1 MKKQILLNGITND
14 IAPTLL
20 AGYYKYGVATLITGN
35 FGTSGGAI
43 LEIETMQEL
52 INTDSNGNAK
62 AIRACYGQCGFDSV
76 LRGGGQG
83 ITGVMEEI
91 EPKIVGY
98 SRDSEIGKVK
108 SRHLKDLANTITT
121 CTGSGNNCDQYV
133 AEPKMMQLVGDRGNP
148 SVSVKETAF
157 TVCSTPMSDRG
168 QMVMEPKIAASR
180 GRGESNR
187 QQLEI
192 NDSGTSNTITTSLK
206 DNFLLE
212 PRKEGIKIGEKYGR
226 LTVLEKTSKKQGTN
240 YLYKC
245 KCDCGNIKLVSSGRL
260 GISTFSCGCYKIECH
275 RTHNESRT
283 RLYNIWIGMKSR
295 CCNPDN
301 QRYHSYGGR
310 GIGICDE
317 WRDSFEKFRD
327 WAYLNGYSEHYT
339 IDRIDNNGDYEPQ
352 NCRWAT
358 DTAQVRNRNPYGEIP
373 YDGIVRDSTG
383 YRAQI
388 TINGKKIYIAHSVG
402 DIEYLVNK
410 RNEYIIEHNL
420 DFKIQKYIK
429 ENPMKNEKSNIK
441 DSSKSLSSNTELRM
455 EEGCMVDKEGRK
467 YRIRKLTPTEC
478 FRLMDVED
486 EDIEKMKQ
494 AGIAKTN
501 LYKLAGNSIVV
512 SCMFHLFRKLFIEKD
527 NENQQLE
534 LF

>member
-43 LEIETMQEL
+43 LEIETIQEL

-157 TVCSTPMSDRG
+157 TACSTPMSDRG

-180 GRGESNR
+180 GRGKGWQ

-192 NDSGTSNTITTSLK
+192 NDSGTSYTITSVNK
-206 DNFLLE
+206 DNLLIE
-212 PRKEGIKIGEKYGR
+212 PKINLVGQYDSSQNSRVIDTEGISYCMANGHKDGMPKIIEPN
-226 LTVLEKTSKKQGTN
+226 VLRQERTQQCKKLRKKNGD
-240 YLYKC
+240 K
-245 KCDCGNIKLVSSGRL
+245 
-260 GISTFSCGCYKIECH
+260 
-275 RTHNESRT
+275 
-283 RLYNIWIGMKSR
+283 GMKFNQGNKEY
-295 CCNPDN
+295 NP
-301 QRYHSYGGR
+301 R
-310 GIGICDE
+310 
-317 WRDSFEKFRD
+317 
-327 WAYLNGYSEHYT
+327 
-339 IDRIDNNGDYEPQ
+339 
-352 NCRWAT
+352 T
-358 DTAQVRNRNPYGEIP
+358 DGV
-373 YDGIVRDSTG
+373 
-383 YRAQI
+383 
-388 TINGKKIYIAHSVG
+388 
-402 DIEYLVNK
+402 
-410 RNEYIIEHNL
+410 
-420 DFKIQKYIK
+420 
-429 ENPMKNEKSNIK
+429 
-441 DSSKSLSSNTELRM
+441 SNTLSTSTKDNMLAVPELRM
-455 EEGCMVDKEGRK
+455 EDGCMVDKEGRR

-478 FRLMDVED
+478 FRLMDVND
-486 EDIEKMKQ
+486 EDIEKMKS

-512 SCMFHLFRKLFIEKD
+512 SCMFHLFRKLFIEKG

>member
-1 MKKQILLNGITND
+1 MKEQILLNGITND

-35 FGTSGGAI
+35 FGTSGRAI

-133 AEPKMMQLVGDRGNP
+133 AEPK
-148 SVSVKETAF
+148 
-157 TVCSTPMSDRG
+157 
-168 QMVMEPKIAASR
+168 IAASR
-180 GRGESNR
+180 GRGKGWQ

-192 NDSGTSNTITTSLK
+192 NDSGTSNTITSVNKDKLLIEPNVLRQERTEQCKQLRKMNGDKGMKFNQGNKEYSPRTDGVSNTLSTSTK
-206 DNFLLE
+206 DNMLAV
-212 PRKEGIKIGEKYGR
+212 P
-226 LTVLEKTSKKQGTN
+226 
-240 YLYKC
+240 
-245 KCDCGNIKLVSSGRL
+245 
-260 GISTFSCGCYKIECH
+260 
-275 RTHNESRT
+275 
-283 RLYNIWIGMKSR
+283 
-295 CCNPDN
+295 
-301 QRYHSYGGR
+301 
-310 GIGICDE
+310 
-317 WRDSFEKFRD
+317 
-327 WAYLNGYSEHYT
+327 
-339 IDRIDNNGDYEPQ
+339 
-352 NCRWAT
+352 
-358 DTAQVRNRNPYGEIP
+358 
-373 YDGIVRDSTG
+373 
-383 YRAQI
+383 
-388 TINGKKIYIAHSVG
+388 
-402 DIEYLVNK
+402 
-410 RNEYIIEHNL
+410 
-420 DFKIQKYIK
+420 
-429 ENPMKNEKSNIK
+429 
-441 DSSKSLSSNTELRM
+441 ELRM
-455 EEGCMVDKEGRK
+455 EDGCMVDKEGRK

-478 FRLMDVED
+478 FRLQDVSD

-512 SCMFHLFRKLFIEKD
+512 SCMFHLFRKLFIEKG

>member
-180 GRGESNR
+180 GRGKGWQ

-192 NDSGTSNTITTSLK
+192 NDSGTSNTITSASK
-206 DNFLLE
+206 DNLLIE
-212 PRKEGIKIGEKYGR
+212 PNVLRQERTEQCKQLRKMNGDK
-226 LTVLEKTSKKQGTN
+226 
-240 YLYKC
+240 
-245 KCDCGNIKLVSSGRL
+245 
-260 GISTFSCGCYKIECH
+260 
-275 RTHNESRT
+275 
-283 RLYNIWIGMKSR
+283 GMKFNQGNKEYSPR
-295 CCNPDN
+295 TDGMANTLTSSVKDN
-301 QRYHSYGGR
+301 ML
-310 GIGICDE
+310 
-317 WRDSFEKFRD
+317 
-327 WAYLNGYSEHYT
+327 AM
-339 IDRIDNNGDYEPQ
+339 P
-352 NCRWAT
+352 
-358 DTAQVRNRNPYGEIP
+358 
-373 YDGIVRDSTG
+373 
-383 YRAQI
+383 
-388 TINGKKIYIAHSVG
+388 
-402 DIEYLVNK
+402 
-410 RNEYIIEHNL
+410 
-420 DFKIQKYIK
+420 
-429 ENPMKNEKSNIK
+429 
-441 DSSKSLSSNTELRM
+441 ELRM
-455 EEGCMVDKEGRK
+455 EDGCMVDKEGRK

-478 FRLMDVED
+478 FRLQDVSD
-486 EDIEKMKQ
+486 EDIEKIRSYRDDETAVICDANGEPIMNMDFDKPSKNARKITITVNGEQ
-494 AGIAKTN
+494 REYYSSQLIWKNKGKGISKTAQ
-501 LYKLAGNSIVV
+501 YKLAGNSICVAP
-512 SCMFHLFRKLFIEKD
+512 MYHIFRKLFIDKEC
-527 NENQQLE
+527 ENQQLE

>member
-1 MKKQILLNGITND
+1 MKEQILLNGITND

-98 SRDSEIGKVK
+98 SRDSETGNVK

-121 CTGSGNNCDQYV
+121 CTGSGGNCDQYV

-180 GRGESNR
+180 GRGKGWQ

-192 NDSGTSNTITTSLK
+192 NDSGMSNTITSVNK
-206 DNFLLE
+206 DNLLIE
-212 PRKEGIKIGEKYGR
+212 PNVLRQERTEQCKQLRKMNGDK
-226 LTVLEKTSKKQGTN
+226 
-240 YLYKC
+240 
-245 KCDCGNIKLVSSGRL
+245 
-260 GISTFSCGCYKIECH
+260 
-275 RTHNESRT
+275 
-283 RLYNIWIGMKSR
+283 GMKF
-295 CCNPDN
+295 N
-301 QRYHSYGGR
+301 QGNK
-310 GIGICDE
+310 E
-317 WRDSFEKFRD
+317 
-327 WAYLNGYSEHYT
+327 YSP
-339 IDRIDNNGDYEPQ
+339 R
-352 NCRWAT
+352 T
-358 DTAQVRNRNPYGEIP
+358 DGV
-373 YDGIVRDSTG
+373 
-383 YRAQI
+383 
-388 TINGKKIYIAHSVG
+388 
-402 DIEYLVNK
+402 
-410 RNEYIIEHNL
+410 
-420 DFKIQKYIK
+420 
-429 ENPMKNEKSNIK
+429 
-441 DSSKSLSSNTELRM
+441 SNTLSTSTKDNMLAMPELRM
-455 EEGCMVDKEGRK
+455 EDGCMVDKEGRK

-478 FRLMDVED
+478 FRLQDVSD
-486 EDIEKMKQ
+486 EDIEKIRSYRDDETAVICDANGEPIMNMDFDKPSKNARKITITVNGEQ
-494 AGIAKTN
+494 REYYSSQLIWKNKGKGISKTAQ
-501 LYKLAGNSIVV
+501 YKLAGNSICVAP
-512 SCMFHLFRKLFIEKD
+512 MYHIFRKLFIEKEC
-527 NENQQLE
+527 ENQQLE

>member
-1 MKKQILLNGITND
+1 MKEQILLNGITND

-35 FGTSGGAI
+35 FGTSGGGAI

-108 SRHLKDLANTITT
+108 SRHLKNLANTITT

-133 AEPKMMQLVGDRGNP
+133 AEPKIMQLVGDRGNP
-148 SVSVKETAF
+148 SISVKETAF

-180 GRGESNR
+180 GRGKGWQ

-192 NDSGTSNTITTSLK
+192 NDSGTSNTITSVSK
-206 DNFLLE
+206 DNLLIE
-212 PRKEGIKIGEKYGR
+212 PKINLVGQYDSSQNSRVIDTEGISYCMANGHKDGMPKIIEPN
-226 LTVLEKTSKKQGTN
+226 VLRQERTEQCKKLRKKNGDKGMKFNQGNKEYNPRT
-240 YLYKC
+240 
-245 KCDCGNIKLVSSGRL
+245 D
-260 GISTFSCGCYKIECH
+260 GISNTLSTSTK
-275 RTHNESRT
+275 
-283 RLYNIWIGMKSR
+283 
-295 CCNPDN
+295 DN
-301 QRYHSYGGR
+301 ML
-310 GIGICDE
+310 
-317 WRDSFEKFRD
+317 
-327 WAYLNGYSEHYT
+327 AV
-339 IDRIDNNGDYEPQ
+339 P
-352 NCRWAT
+352 
-358 DTAQVRNRNPYGEIP
+358 
-373 YDGIVRDSTG
+373 
-383 YRAQI
+383 
-388 TINGKKIYIAHSVG
+388 
-402 DIEYLVNK
+402 
-410 RNEYIIEHNL
+410 
-420 DFKIQKYIK
+420 
-429 ENPMKNEKSNIK
+429 
-441 DSSKSLSSNTELRM
+441 ELRM
-455 EEGCMVDKEGRK
+455 EDGCMVDKEGRR

-478 FRLMDVED
+478 FRLMDVND
-486 EDIEKMKQ
+486 EDIEKMKS

-512 SCMFHLFRKLFIEKD
+512 SCMFHLFRKLFIEKG